1 MYGFEKDYR
10 GFSIVEVLIAGLILV
25 FFGFAAM
32 FTYRVEHHKQTNTS
46 SLSSKTS
53 PASSPAS
60 TTTKASAAPPQGTS
74 PVITTNTTTAPS
86 QKPNQNVIT
95 VSPIGVTITVPD
107 SLKDLTYS
115 ATTASN
121 GTITVSFS
129 TTSLTQAAPSCS
141 ATSAQGAFET
151 IIRGRGQ
158 YSGPAHPS
166 SGALITQQPTFYVA
180 YELPTGPCGE
190 NLSPN
195 TQNLLDQQ
203 AQDFYSSLSTIAL
216 SS

>member
-46 SLSSKTS
+46 SLSSKTT
-53 PASSPAS
+53 PAS
-60 TTTKASAAPPQGTS
+60 TATKASDAPPQDTS
-74 PVITTNTTTAPS
+74 PAITTNTTTAPS

-95 VSPIGVTITVPD
+95 ISPIGVTITVPD
-107 SLKDLTYS
+107 SLKDLTYN

-121 GTITVSFS
+121 GTTTVSFS

-158 YSGPAHPS
+158 YPGPAHPS

-195 TQNLLDQQ
+195 VQNLLDQQ
-203 AQDFYSSLSTIAL
+203 AQDFDSSLSTIAL